1 MSTSNTQT
9 PGSDPM
15 GDTLGFMKN
24 LWAGVK
30 MPGMTMPSLSV
41 EDVNKQITDLKT
53 VETWLGL
60 NMSMLRASIQALE
73 VQSAT
78 LTALQSMGKTV
89 GESMGSM
96 EKAMGAAM
104 GAAGSMAGFNPMH
117 AGASTDTAGTGSAPA
132 GGASGVAADST
143 FSFAPPT
150 ADKPPAPESEPEI
163 EKVAAQAEDHAGDM
177 AAAAAPFVNPA
188 AWWGMLQDQFKQAVG
203 KAMAPEAEPVAI
215 KRKPA
220 AKSAK
225 PAAHPA
231 NRSARKP
238 GSASIGKP
246 ARKLPKAAAPASKSR
261 RTTAAAKNAPTGKA
275 AGGAARGK
283 SAAVKGG
290 STGAGKK
297 AASARKR
304 G

>member
-1 MSTSNTQT
+1 MWTSNTQA

-41 EDVNKQITDLKT
+41 EDINKQITDLKT

-104 GAAGSMAGFNPMH
+104 DVAGSMAGFNPLH
-117 AGASTDTAGTGSAPA
+117 AAASTDTPGTGSAPA
-132 GGASGVAADST
+132 AGASGAAADST
-143 FSFAPPT
+143 FNFAPPT
-150 ADKPPAPESEPEI
+150 ADKPPAPDAEPEV
-163 EKVAAQAEDHAGDM
+163 EKPTAQPDGHAGDM

-215 KRKPA
+215 KKKPA
-220 AKSAK
+220 ARSAK
-225 PAAHPA
+225 PAAKTA
-231 NRSARKP
+231 A
-238 GSASIGKP
+238 KP
-246 ARKLPKAAAPASKSR
+246 AAKRAARPAPKLPKAAAPTKSAKRTPASAKS
-261 RTTAAAKNAPTGKA
+261 APNGRA
-275 AGGAARGK
+275 AGGGARRK
-283 SAAVKGG
+283 SAAANAG
-290 STGAGKK
+290 STSAGKK
-297 AASARKR
+297 AASGRKR